1 MNRFVVDASVAMKW
15 YLPESHSADAEK
27 LLSGEFRLLAPD
39 LIVSEVGNIL
49 WKRVMR
55 SELSVPKAKSIMA
68 AFAKLPLTILPA
80 NALAENAMTIAC
92 GLKRTFYDSVYLAL
106 AMTADCRLVTADR
119 KLFEAIVNNAGPAK
133 QHVLWIEDI
142 PEHK

>member
-1 MNRFVVDASVAMKW
+1 MNSYVIDASVAMKW
-15 YLPESHSADAEK
+15 YLPEPHSADAEK

-49 WKRVMR
+49 WKRAMR
-55 SELSVPKAKSIMA
+55 SELSVPKAKSILA
-68 AFAKLPLTILPA
+68 AFAELPLTILPA
-80 NALAENAMTIAC
+80 NVLAESAMTIAC
-92 GLKRTFYDSVYLAL
+92 GLKRTFYDSIYLAL

-119 KLFEAIVNNAGPAK
+119 KLFEAVVKDTGPAK
-133 QHVLWIEDI
+133 QHILWVEDI

>member
-1 MNRFVVDASVAMKW
+1 MNRFVVDASVAAKW
-15 YLPESHSADAEK
+15 YLPEPHIADAEK
-27 LLSGEFRLLAPD
+27 LLRGGFRLLAPD

-55 SELSVPKAKSIMA
+55 SELTVPKAKSIMA
-68 AFAKLPLTILPA
+68 AFAELPLTLLPA
-80 NALAENAMTIAC
+80 NALAENAMTVAC
-92 GLKRTFYDSVYLAL
+92 GLKRTFYNSIYLAL

-119 KLFEAIVNNAGPAK
+119 KLFEAIVKDAGPVRK
-133 QHVLWIEDI
+133 HILWVEDI

>member
-1 MNRFVVDASVAMKW
+1 MNSFVVDASVAMKW

-119 KLFEAIVNNAGPAK
+119 KLFEAVKDTGPIRK
-133 QHVLWIEDI
+133 HLLWVGDV
-142 PEHK
+142 PAQR